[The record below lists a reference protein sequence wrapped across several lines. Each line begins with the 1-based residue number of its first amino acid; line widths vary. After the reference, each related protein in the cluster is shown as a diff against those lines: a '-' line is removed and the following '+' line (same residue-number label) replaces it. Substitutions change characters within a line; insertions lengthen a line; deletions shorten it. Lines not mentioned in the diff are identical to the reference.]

1 MKLGTCLVT
10 AGVAFATSALVQ
22 STTSMVVLAIASG
35 TLLGMAAWIMSGAH
49 YFEGEGDEED
59 GT

>member
-1 MKLGTCLVT
+1 MVT